1 MHRTRS
7 GSGELRRLQNEIDRL
22 LGQAVFQS
30 PWSALYGQSVFRPP
44 TDVYET
50 DDALIVL
57 VEIAGMRE
65 EDFRVALADGALV
78 VAGVRRDT
86 APKRGYHRMEIAW
99 GPFQTEVAVPIPV
112 REDAIEAEYENG
124 FLTITLPKA
133 GRRRIPVQVPP
144 EEIS

>member
-1 MHRTRS
+1 MHRARS

-22 LGQAVFQS
+22 LGQTGFQS

-50 DDALIVL
+50 DDALIVQ

-65 EDFRVALADGALV
+65 EDFRVALTDGTLL

-99 GPFQTEVAVPIPV
+99 GPFQTEIAVPLPI
-112 REDAIEAEYENG
+112 REDAIEAQYEDG

-144 EEIS
+144 EELS